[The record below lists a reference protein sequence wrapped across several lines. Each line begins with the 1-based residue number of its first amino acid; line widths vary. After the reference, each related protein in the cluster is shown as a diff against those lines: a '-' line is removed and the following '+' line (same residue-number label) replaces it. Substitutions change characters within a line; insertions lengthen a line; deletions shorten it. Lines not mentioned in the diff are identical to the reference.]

1 MRVFNLN
8 KVLYSGTIKV
18 CIVVLSLAYSVAAF
32 AQKSALDRVVVF
44 GTSLSDSGNAFVL
57 INNPGEFGFDQC
69 DLGTPLNVPP
79 YDQMDKL
86 YLSDDLYVELLV
98 PDGVYARGGHHVT
111 NGATWIEQYARG
123 QGLSGTVRPALRNPG
138 LQASNYAVGGAR
150 ARPVTDQ
157 TPSDD
162 VMRCR
167 FNLSDQVSAYL
178 EDFQI
183 GVGKPI
189 SGETLFVVEVGGNDV
204 RDALDI
210 LLKTQNVDAAKAVIG
225 QAIGNIGATI
235 QTLYGF
241 GARKF
246 LLMNVPNIGRTPTVS
261 LLDRLFTPPP
271 TPIDL
276 TVAYNANMLTMG
288 FNIALGQLQ
297 DGLNFV
303 LADGDI
309 RTLNLYG
316 LLEEIVW
323 DKENNASKLF
333 GITNVTDA
341 CINPD
346 EPPFT
351 CKKPDS
357 YLFWDG
363 IHPTKVVHGSM
374 AQRAIAVLQ

>member
-1 MRVFNLN
+1 MRALN
-8 KVLYSGTIKV
+8 KKDVIKI
-18 CIVVLSLAYSVAAF
+18 CMLTLSLTWSAAVF
-32 AQKSALDRVVVF
+32 AQKSAFDRIVVF
-44 GTSLSDSGNAFVL
+44 GASLSDSGNAIVL
-57 INNPGEFGFDQC
+57 INNAAEFGFAQC

-86 YLSDDLYVELLV
+86 YLPDDSYVELLV

-150 ARPVTDQ
+150 ARPVTAQ
-157 TPSDD
+157 TLPDD

-167 FNLSDQVSAYL
+167 FNLSDQLAAYL
-178 EDFQI
+178 ADFQI
-183 GVGKPI
+183 GPGKPI
-189 SGETLFVVEVGGNDV
+189 SGETLFVIEVGGNDV

-210 LLKTQNVDAAKAVIG
+210 LLNTQNVDAAKEVIG

-235 QTLYGF
+235 QTLYGL

-271 TPIDL
+271 RPIED
-276 TVAYNANMLTMG
+276 TVAYNANMLALG
-288 FNIALGQLQ
+288 FNLALGQLQ
-297 DGLNFV
+297 DGLN
-303 LADGDI
+303 LALQAAGDI
-309 RTLNLYG
+309 RTLDLYG

-323 DKENNASKLF
+323 DKENNASKQL
-333 GITNVTDA
+333 A
-341 CINPD
+341 SP
-346 EPPFT
+346 
-351 CKKPDS
+351 
-357 YLFWDG
+357 
-363 IHPTKVVHGSM
+363 M
-374 AQRAIAVLQ
+374 

>member
-1 MRVFNLN
+1 MQALN
-8 KVLYSGTIKV
+8 KTGAIKI
-18 CIVVLSLAYSVAAF
+18 CMLMLSLVCSAVAF
-32 AQKSALDRVVVF
+32 AQKSAFDRVVVF

-57 INNPGEFGFDQC
+57 INNPGEFGFEQC
-69 DLGTPLNVPP
+69 ALGTPLNVPP
-79 YDQMDKL
+79 YNQMDKL

-98 PDGVYARGGHHVT
+98 PDGVYARGGLHVT

-138 LQASNYAVGGAR
+138 LKASNYAVGGAR

-157 TPSDD
+157 TSPDD
-162 VMRCR
+162 IMRCR
-167 FNLSDQVSAYL
+167 FNLPDQVAAYL

-183 GVGKPI
+183 GAGWPI
-189 SGETLFVVEVGGNDV
+189 SGETLFVIEVGGNDV

-210 LLKTQNVDAAKAVIG
+210 LLTTANVNAAEAIIG

-235 QTLYGF
+235 QTLYDL
-241 GARKF
+241 GARNF
-246 LLMNVPNIGRTPTVS
+246 LLMNVPNIGRTPTVG
-261 LLDRLFTPPP
+261 LLDQLFTPPP
-271 TPIDL
+271 IPIDL
-276 TVAYNANMLTMG
+276 TVAYNANLLTMG
-288 FNIALGQLQ
+288 FNGALGQLQ
-297 DGLNFV
+297 DALN
-303 LADGDI
+303 LALSEGNI

-323 DKENNASKLF
+323 DKGNNGSKLF

-341 CINPD
+341 CITPNV
-346 EPPFT
+346 PPFT

-363 IHPTKVVHGSM
+363 IHPTKAVHSVM
-374 AQRAIAVLQ
+374 AQRTVVVLE